1 MDFEYYPKGYDNFKI
16 FLYKKVER
24 ISLALYL
31 CTNHLTDNISL
42 KTNIRQSADNLIKDI
57 LYFNKGQANLQ
68 STSGIKETFLEIRSL
83 INISMNCN
91 LINQNNAQILLDE
104 ISKISKEIENQKDNF
119 VGDSEF
125 KKSFF
130 VVESRHR
137 ISESSQ
143 NLPVEYKGHKGQE
156 NLEINLESHKENI
169 DNTKKDKGHSE
180 VKQSNSRTE
189 EILKII
195 KDNQKVTI
203 KDITTRISGCSE
215 KTIQRELLRMV
226 SLKMI
231 KKEGER
237 RWSTYSI
244 I

>member
-31 CTNHLTDNISL
+31 CTNHLTDNVSL
-42 KTNIRQSADNLIKDI
+42 KTNIRLSADNLIKDI
-57 LYFNKGQANLQ
+57 LSFNKGQDNIQ

-137 ISESSQ
+137 IPEQTQ
-143 NLPVEYKGHKGQE
+143 NSTIEFKGHKGQE
-156 NLEINLESHKENI
+156 NLEINSESQKENI
-169 DNTKKDKGHSE
+169 DNTRKYKGHFE